1 MKLITKKLWVF
12 VAMLCTLISASA
24 YDFYVDGIYYNI
36 SSEANKEV
44 SVTRGDNKYSGFVN
58 IPASVSYNGETYT
71 VKSIG
76 FRAFYN
82 CSKLHIVT
90 IPNSVTTIAEH
101 AFYLCTN
108 LCSLTIGAG
117 IEDIGVGAFSDAT
130 NTNIDGSTRYLTY
143 TIPKVIWLGNTRP
156 NGYREVEAKVNYV
169 SNYEFR
175 LSNQIVYPFLSS
187 RFEVDNIVYIPVSQA
202 EGTCDIINCNYSA
215 VQITIPETVSYND
228 KAYKINSIGNYAFIG
243 SSNLQSVT
251 ISNSVTTIGDGAFYR
266 CVNLESLT
274 IGSGVTNIGS
284 NVNSYTISKVIWLGN
299 TRPNGYKG
307 IYASVNYV
315 PNKEFGLTNQVV
327 YPFLSSLFEVDN
339 VVYVPVSQTEGTCDI
354 IDCNYGASQITIPE
368 TVTHNGKAYKINNI
382 CEHTFYGSSN
392 LQNVTIPNSVTTIG
406 DYTFSECSNLQSVTI
421 PNSVTTIGSSTF
433 SGCSNLQSVTIPNS
447 VTTIGYRTFYGCTNL
462 QSLTIGSGVKDIG
475 EGAFSYKY
483 SNEKYYA
490 YTIPKVIWLG
500 NTRPDGYNEVKAS
513 VNYVS
518 NNEFGLSN
526 QIVYPFLS
534 SRFEVGNVVYVP
546 VSPSERTCDVIDCNY
561 APSSTEI
568 VIDSI
573 VNNRNI
579 QLKVLDVNAYS
590 FYKNPKITSLKI
602 SNSGPIYSYAFYNC
616 DALESV
622 TASNNGLIGKD
633 AFYEC
638 KSLKTADLSNKGY
651 VGNEAFYNCDAL
663 ESVTA
668 SNNGYIGE
676 SAFDDCDALKSVV
689 ASNNGYIGLS
699 AFYSCDALETAVAS
713 NNGYIGGSAF
723 SNCKS
728 LKTADLS
735 NKGDVGSSAFY
746 NCSSLETATLNIN
759 GVIGESCFENCAK
772 LSSVKIGAQVTK
784 IGDEAFANNT
794 SLPEIII
801 PDNITS
807 LGSSTFIGCNSL
819 ANVTIGKGINTL
831 PSSLFSGCKSLASI
845 VIPNNINSIGNNVFN
860 ACSNLG
866 DVTIEEGV
874 STLSLGSNG
883 SSPLFSSCKL
893 DEVFI
898 GRKLSYSTSS
908 SSGYSPFYRNTSL
921 RSVTITNAET
931 QIYDNEFYGCSNL
944 QEFACGNGITSI
956 GQRAFSGCS
965 ALKTYSSGSKVE
977 SIGAEAFSDC
987 TALTSF
993 TSYAAVPPTCG
1004 TQALDDINKW
1014 ECTLHVP
1021 SESIDDYQA
1030 APQWKDFF
1038 YIDEASGIEDI
1049 AVDNSQATVKIEKDG
1064 FYLEGSAPV
1073 HVSVFSIDGKTCLSS
1088 VVAPHQTITLPT
1100 GLYIVKLGNK
1110 TMKIKI

>member
-1 MKLITKKLWVF
+1 
-12 VAMLCTLISASA
+12 MLCTLISASA
-24 YDFYVDGIYYNI
+24 YDFEVDSIYYDI

-44 SVTRGDNKYSGFVN
+44 SVTYKTNDYKSYSGVVN
-58 IPASVSYNGETYT
+58 IPTSVSYNGETYT
-71 VKSIG
+71 VKSIED
-76 FRAFYN
+76 FAFYN
-82 CSKLHIVT
+82 CSKLQIVT
-90 IPNSVTTIAEH
+90 IPNSVTTIGFY
-101 AFYLCTN
+101 AFYNCTN
-108 LCSLTIGAG
+108 LSSLTVGSGVKNIK
-117 IEDIGVGAFSDAT
+117 VGAFSYKK
-130 NTNIDGSTRYLTY
+130 NNENYNY

-156 NGYREVEAKVNYV
+156 NGYDEV
-169 SNYEFR
+169 
-175 LSNQIVYPFLSS
+175 
-187 RFEVDNIVYIPVSQA
+187 
-202 EGTCDIINCNYSA
+202 
-215 VQITIPETVSYND
+215 
-228 KAYKINSIGNYAFIG
+228 
-243 SSNLQSVT
+243 
-251 ISNSVTTIGDGAFYR
+251 
-266 CVNLESLT
+266 
-274 IGSGVTNIGS
+274 
-284 NVNSYTISKVIWLGN
+284 W
-299 TRPNGYKG
+299 
-307 IYASVNYV
+307 
-315 PNKEFGLTNQVV
+315 
-327 YPFLSSLFEVDN
+327 
-339 VVYVPVSQTEGTCDI
+339 
-354 IDCNYGASQITIPE
+354 
-368 TVTHNGKAYKINNI
+368 
-382 CEHTFYGSSN
+382 
-392 LQNVTIPNSVTTIG
+392 
-406 DYTFSECSNLQSVTI
+406 
-421 PNSVTTIGSSTF
+421 
-433 SGCSNLQSVTIPNS
+433 
-447 VTTIGYRTFYGCTNL
+447 
-462 QSLTIGSGVKDIG
+462 
-475 EGAFSYKY
+475 
-483 SNEKYYA
+483 
-490 YTIPKVIWLG
+490 
-500 NTRPDGYNEVKAS
+500 AS

-526 QIVYPFLS
+526 QVVYPFLS
-534 SRFEVGNVVYVP
+534 SRFEVGNVVYVPVSHAEGTCDIIDCNYVPGSSEIIIPETVTYNDKPYKINNIGDYALYESTLTKDLAIPNSVTTIGDYAFSGCTNLCRLTIGTGVKGIGEGAFSYYTIPKVIWLCNTRPNGYDNVKASVNYVSNNEFSLSNQKVYPFLSSLFEVDNVVYVP

-579 QLKVLDVNAYS
+579 QLKVLNVNAYS
-590 FYKNPKITSLKI
+590 FYKNSKITSLKI
-602 SNSGPIYSYAFYNC
+602 SNSGNIGENAFYSCN
-616 DALESV
+616 ALETV
-622 TASNNGLIGKD
+622 VASNNGTIDKG

-668 SNNGYIGE
+668 SNIGYIGE
-676 SAFDDCDALKSVV
+676 KAFYDCDALKSVV
-689 ASNNGYIGLS
+689 ASNNGYIGKN
-699 AFYSCDALETAVAS
+699 AFNSCDALETVVAS
-713 NNGYIGGSAF
+713 NNGFIGSKAF
-723 SNCKS
+723 YECKS

-746 NCSSLETATLNIN
+746 NCSSLETATLNIDSI
-759 GVIGESCFENCAK
+759 IGESCFENCAK

-784 IGDEAFANNT
+784 IYDEAFKNNT

-807 LGSSTFIGCNSL
+807 LGSSTFSGCSSL
-819 ANVTIGKGINTL
+819 ANVTIGKGINSL

-845 VIPNNINSIGNNVFN
+845 VIPNNINSIGDYVFSG
-860 ACSNLG
+860 CSNLG
-866 DVTIEEGV
+866 DVTIEEGE

-908 SSGYSPFYRNTSL
+908 SYGYSPFYRNTSL

-931 QIYDNEFYGCSNL
+931 QIYANEFYRCSNL
-944 QEFACGNGITSI
+944 QEFACGNGITTI

-1021 SESIDDYQA
+1021 AESIDDYQA
-1030 APQWKDFF
+1030 APQWKEFF

-1049 AVDNSQATVKIEKDG
+1049 AVDNSQATVKIESDG
-1064 FYLEGSAPV
+1064 FYLEGTTPV

>member
-24 YDFYVDGIYYNI
+24 YDFEVDGIYYNI

-44 SVTRGDNKYSGFVN
+44 SVTYKTDDYHSYSGVVN
-58 IPASVSYNGETYT
+58 IPASVSYNGETYSVT
-71 VKSIG
+71 AIG
-76 FRAFYN
+76 YRAFCY
-82 CSKLHIVT
+82 CSTPWCSSLQSVT
-90 IPNSVTTIAEH
+90 IPNSVTTIGDY
-101 AFYLCTN
+101 AFYYCIDLQSVTIPNSVTTIGSAAFYYAN
-108 LCSLTIGAG
+108 LCSLTIGSG
-117 IEDIGVGAFSDAT
+117 VKNIEEDAFS
-130 NTNIDGSTRYLTY
+130 Y

-156 NGYREVEAKVNYV
+156 NGYKEV
-169 SNYEFR
+169 
-175 LSNQIVYPFLSS
+175 
-187 RFEVDNIVYIPVSQA
+187 
-202 EGTCDIINCNYSA
+202 T
-215 VQITIPETVSYND
+215 
-228 KAYKINSIGNYAFIG
+228 
-243 SSNLQSVT
+243 
-251 ISNSVTTIGDGAFYR
+251 
-266 CVNLESLT
+266 
-274 IGSGVTNIGS
+274 
-284 NVNSYTISKVIWLGN
+284 
-299 TRPNGYKG
+299 
-307 IYASVNYV
+307 
-315 PNKEFGLTNQVV
+315 
-327 YPFLSSLFEVDN
+327 
-339 VVYVPVSQTEGTCDI
+339 
-354 IDCNYGASQITIPE
+354 
-368 TVTHNGKAYKINNI
+368 
-382 CEHTFYGSSN
+382 
-392 LQNVTIPNSVTTIG
+392 
-406 DYTFSECSNLQSVTI
+406 
-421 PNSVTTIGSSTF
+421 
-433 SGCSNLQSVTIPNS
+433 
-447 VTTIGYRTFYGCTNL
+447 
-462 QSLTIGSGVKDIG
+462 
-475 EGAFSYKY
+475 
-483 SNEKYYA
+483 
-490 YTIPKVIWLG
+490 
-500 NTRPDGYNEVKAS
+500 AS

-526 QIVYPFLS
+526 QLVYPFLS
-534 SRFEVGNVVYVP
+534 SRFEVDNVVYVP

-579 QLKVLDVNAYS
+579 QLKVLSVNPYS
-590 FYKNPKITSLKI
+590 FYYNDKITSLKI
-602 SNSGPIYSYAFYNC
+602 SNSGN
-616 DALESV
+616 
-622 TASNNGLIGKD
+622 IG
-633 AFYEC
+633 
-638 KSLKTADLSNKGY
+638 
-651 VGNEAFYNCDAL
+651 V
-663 ESVTA
+663 
-668 SNNGYIGE
+668 
-676 SAFDDCDALKSVV
+676 SAFD
-689 ASNNGYIGLS
+689 
-699 AFYSCDALETAVAS
+699 SCDALETAVAS
-713 NNGYIGGSAF
+713 NNGSIGKYAF
-723 SNCKS
+723 YECKS

-759 GVIGESCFENCAK
+759 GVIGKSCFANCAN
-772 LSSVKIGAQVTK
+772 LSSVKIGAQV
-784 IGDEAFANNT
+784 IEIVDYAFGSNT

-807 LGSSTFIGCNSL
+807 LGSSTFSGCSSL
-819 ANVTIGKGINTL
+819 ANVTIGKGINSL

-866 DVTIEEGV
+866 DVTIEEGE

-883 SSPLFSSCKL
+883 SSPLFSDCKL

-944 QEFACGNGITSI
+944 QEFACGNGITAI

-1030 APQWKDFF
+1030 AAQWKEFF

-1049 AVDNSQATVKIEKDG
+1049 AVDNSQATVKIERDG
-1064 FYLEGSAPV
+1064 FYLEGTTPV

>member
-1 MKLITKKLWVF
+1 MELITKKLWVF

-24 YDFYVDGIYYNI
+24 YDFKVDGIYYNI
-36 SSEANKEV
+36 SNEANKEL
-44 SVTRGDNKYSGFVN
+44 SVTNCGNSYSGVVN
-58 IPASVSYNGETYT
+58 IPASVSYNGETYLVT
-71 VKSIG
+71 TIG
-76 FRAFYN
+76 EDAFSY
-82 CSKLHIVT
+82 CSNLQSVT
-90 IPNSVTTIAEH
+90 IPNSVTSIGYA
-101 AFYLCTN
+101 AFYSCSNLQSVTIPNSVTSIGDFAFGRCTN
-108 LCSLTIGAG
+108 LRNLTIGSG
-117 IEDIGVGAFSDAT
+117 VKSIGVGAFS
-130 NTNIDGSTRYLTY
+130 NGSSDNNYV
-143 TIPKVIWLGNTRP
+143 IPKVIWLGNTLP
-156 NGYREVEAKVNYV
+156 KGNYVIKASVNYV
-169 SNYEFR
+169 SNNEFR
-175 LSNQIVYPFLSS
+175 LS
-187 RFEVDNIVYIPVSQA
+187 
-202 EGTCDIINCNYSA
+202 
-215 VQITIPETVSYND
+215 
-228 KAYKINSIGNYAFIG
+228 
-243 SSNLQSVT
+243 
-251 ISNSVTTIGDGAFYR
+251 
-266 CVNLESLT
+266 
-274 IGSGVTNIGS
+274 
-284 NVNSYTISKVIWLGN
+284 
-299 TRPNGYKG
+299 
-307 IYASVNYV
+307 
-315 PNKEFGLTNQVV
+315 NQVV

-354 IDCNYGASQITIPE
+354 IDCNYDTEQITIPE
-368 TVTHNGKAYKINNI
+368 TVTYNDKTYKINK
-382 CEHTFYGSSN
+382 
-392 LQNVTIPNSVTTIG
+392 IG
-406 DYTFSECSNLQSVTI
+406 DYAFC
-421 PNSVTTIGSSTF
+421 
-433 SGCSNLQSVTIPNS
+433 
-447 VTTIGYRTFYGCTNL
+447 GCTNL
-462 QSLTIGSGVKDIG
+462 RSLTIGSGVKNIG
-475 EGAFSYKY
+475 EGAFSDYGSRDY
-483 SNEKYYA
+483 NYNPRYYT

-500 NTRPDGYNEVKAS
+500 NTRPNGYSEVKAER
-513 VNYVS
+513 NYVS

-526 QIVYPFLS
+526 QFVYPFLS
-534 SRFEVGNVVYVP
+534 SRFEVDNVVYVP

-602 SNSGPIYSYAFYNC
+602 SNSGHIGEKAFYSC
-616 DALESV
+616 DALETV
-622 TASNNGLIGKD
+622 VAGNNGSIGKG

-651 VGNEAFYNCDAL
+651 VGEEAFYNCDAL

-668 SNNGYIGE
+668 SNIGYIGE
-676 SAFDDCDALKSVV
+676 KAFYDCDALKSVV
-689 ASNNGYIGLS
+689 ASNSGYIGRS
-699 AFYSCDALETAVAS
+699 AF
-713 NNGYIGGSAF
+713 N
-723 SNCKS
+723 NCKN
-728 LKTADLS
+728 LKTADIS
-735 NKGDVGSSAFY
+735 NKGNVGYAAFY
-746 NCSSLETATLNIN
+746 NCSSLETATLNIDSI
-759 GVIGESCFENCAK
+759 IGESCFENCAK

-784 IGDEAFANNT
+784 IYDEAFKNNT

-807 LGSSTFIGCNSL
+807 LGSSTFSGCSSL

-831 PSSLFSGCKSLASI
+831 PISLFSGCKSLASI
-845 VIPNNINSIGNNVFN
+845 VIPNNINSIGDYVFSG
-860 ACSNLG
+860 CSNLG
-866 DVTIEEGV
+866 DVTIEEGE

-908 SSGYSPFYRNTSL
+908 SYGYSPFYRNTSL

-931 QIYDNEFYGCSNL
+931 QIYANEFYRCSNL
-944 QEFACGNGITSI
+944 QEFACGNGITTI

-1004 TQALDDINKW
+1004 AQALDDINKW

-1030 APQWKDFF
+1030 AAQWKEFF

-1049 AVDNSQATVKIEKDG
+1049 AVDNSQATVKVERDG
-1064 FYLEGSAPV
+1064 FYVEGTAPV

>member
-24 YDFYVDGIYYNI
+24 YDFEVDGIYYNI
-36 SSEANKEV
+36 SSEADKEV
-44 SVTRGDNKYSGFVN
+44 SVTFKEEYRASYSGFVN
-58 IPASVSYNGETYT
+58 IPSSVNYNGETYT

-76 FRAFYN
+76 SSAFY
-82 CSKLHIVT
+82 
-90 IPNSVTTIAEH
+90 
-101 AFYLCTN
+101 
-108 LCSLTIGAG
+108 
-117 IEDIGVGAFSDAT
+117 
-130 NTNIDGSTRYLTY
+130 
-143 TIPKVIWLGNTRP
+143 
-156 NGYREVEAKVNYV
+156 
-169 SNYEFR
+169 
-175 LSNQIVYPFLSS
+175 
-187 RFEVDNIVYIPVSQA
+187 
-202 EGTCDIINCNYSA
+202 
-215 VQITIPETVSYND
+215 
-228 KAYKINSIGNYAFIG
+228 
-243 SSNLQSVT
+243 
-251 ISNSVTTIGDGAFYR
+251 
-266 CVNLESLT
+266 
-274 IGSGVTNIGS
+274 
-284 NVNSYTISKVIWLGN
+284 
-299 TRPNGYKG
+299 
-307 IYASVNYV
+307 
-315 PNKEFGLTNQVV
+315 
-327 YPFLSSLFEVDN
+327 
-339 VVYVPVSQTEGTCDI
+339 
-354 IDCNYGASQITIPE
+354 
-368 TVTHNGKAYKINNI
+368 
-382 CEHTFYGSSN
+382 
-392 LQNVTIPNSVTTIG
+392 
-406 DYTFSECSNLQSVTI
+406 ECSNLQSVTI
-421 PNSVTTIGSSTF
+421 PNSVTTIGNYAF
-433 SGCSNLQSVTIPNS
+433 FKCKNLFRLIIGIGVT
-447 VTTIGYRTFYGCTNL
+447 
-462 QSLTIGSGVKDIG
+462 KIG
-475 EGAFSYKY
+475 EKAFSYEY
-483 SNEKYYA
+483 NYKYYT
-490 YTIPKVIWLG
+490 YSIRKVIWLG
-500 NTRPDGYNEVKAS
+500 NTRPNGYKEVEAN

-518 NNEFGLSN
+518 NDEFGLSN
-526 QIVYPFLS
+526 QVVYPFLS
-534 SRFEVGNVVYVP
+534 SRFEVDNVVYVP

-579 QLKVLDVNAYS
+579 QLKVLNVNPYS

-602 SNSGPIYSYAFYNC
+602 SNSGNIGGIAFYSC
-616 DALESV
+616 DALETV
-622 TASNNGLIGKD
+622 VASNNGSIGYG

-651 VGNEAFYNCDAL
+651 IGEEAFYNCYAL
-663 ESVTA
+663 E
-668 SNNGYIGE
+668 N
-676 SAFDDCDALKSVV
+676 VV
-689 ASNNGYIGLS
+689 ASNNGSIGYG
-699 AFYSCDALETAVAS
+699 AFYE
-713 NNGYIGGSAF
+713 
-723 SNCKS
+723 CKS

-759 GVIGESCFENCAK
+759 GVIEVSCFENCAN
-772 LSSVKIGAQVTK
+772 LNSVKIGAQVTK
-784 IGDEAFANNT
+784 IGDEAFKNNT
-794 SLPEIII
+794 SLQEIII

-807 LGSSTFIGCNSL
+807 LGKETFDGCSSL
-819 ANVTIGKGINTL
+819 ASVSIGKGISSL
-831 PSSLFSGCKSLASI
+831 PYSLFSGCKSLASI
-845 VIPNNINSIGNNVFN
+845 VIPNNINSIGDYVFSG
-860 ACSNLG
+860 CSNLG
-866 DVTIEEGV
+866 DVTIEEDE

-908 SSGYSPFYRNTSL
+908 SYGYSPFYRNTSL

-931 QIYDNEFYGCSNL
+931 QIYANEFYGCSNL
-944 QEFACGNGITSI
+944 QEFACGNGITTI

-1030 APQWKDFF
+1030 AAQWKEFF

-1049 AVDNSQATVKIEKDG
+1049 AVDNSQATVKIERDG
-1064 FYLEGSAPV
+1064 FYLEGTTPV

-1088 VVAPHQTITLPT
+1088 VVAPHQTITLPS

>member
-24 YDFYVDGIYYNI
+24 YDFEVDGIYYDI
-36 SSEANKEV
+36 SSEADKEV
-44 SVTRGDNKYSGFVN
+44 SVTHGTYYQSASYFGVVN
-58 IPASVSYNGETYT
+58 IPASVIYNGETYSVT
-71 VKSIG
+71 SIG
-76 FRAFYN
+76 EFAFNN
-82 CSKLHIVT
+82 CENLQSVT
-90 IPNSVTTIAEH
+90 IPNSVTSIGRNAFNDCSKLQSITIPNSVTYIGSN
-101 AFYLCTN
+101 AFVECTN
-108 LCSLTIGAG
+108 LRSLTIGS
-117 IEDIGVGAFSDAT
+117 GVKNIDADAFSYY
-130 NTNIDGSTRYLTY
+130 NDGKYKYYTY

-156 NGYREVEAKVNYV
+156 NGYDEV
-169 SNYEFR
+169 
-175 LSNQIVYPFLSS
+175 
-187 RFEVDNIVYIPVSQA
+187 
-202 EGTCDIINCNYSA
+202 SA
-215 VQITIPETVSYND
+215 
-228 KAYKINSIGNYAFIG
+228 
-243 SSNLQSVT
+243 
-251 ISNSVTTIGDGAFYR
+251 R
-266 CVNLESLT
+266 
-274 IGSGVTNIGS
+274 
-284 NVNSYTISKVIWLGN
+284 
-299 TRPNGYKG
+299 
-307 IYASVNYV
+307 
-315 PNKEFGLTNQVV
+315 
-327 YPFLSSLFEVDN
+327 
-339 VVYVPVSQTEGTCDI
+339 
-354 IDCNYGASQITIPE
+354 
-368 TVTHNGKAYKINNI
+368 
-382 CEHTFYGSSN
+382 
-392 LQNVTIPNSVTTIG
+392 
-406 DYTFSECSNLQSVTI
+406 
-421 PNSVTTIGSSTF
+421 
-433 SGCSNLQSVTIPNS
+433 
-447 VTTIGYRTFYGCTNL
+447 
-462 QSLTIGSGVKDIG
+462 
-475 EGAFSYKY
+475 
-483 SNEKYYA
+483 
-490 YTIPKVIWLG
+490 
-500 NTRPDGYNEVKAS
+500 

-526 QIVYPFLS
+526 QEVYPFLS

-561 APSSTEI
+561 NPSSTEI

-579 QLKVLDVNAYS
+579 QLKVLDVNPYS
-590 FYKNPKITSLKI
+590 FYGNDKITSLKI
-602 SNSGPIYSYAFYNC
+602 SNSGN
-616 DALESV
+616 
-622 TASNNGLIGKD
+622 IGEK

-651 VGNEAFYNCDAL
+651 L
-663 ESVTA
+663 
-668 SNNGYIGE
+668 
-676 SAFDDCDALKSVV
+676 
-689 ASNNGYIGLS
+689 
-699 AFYSCDALETAVAS
+699 
-713 NNGYIGGSAF
+713 
-723 SNCKS
+723 
-728 LKTADLS
+728 
-735 NKGDVGSSAFY
+735 GSSAFY

-759 GVIGESCFENCAK
+759 GDIGESCFGNCAK
-772 LSSVKIGAQVTK
+772 LSLVKIGAQVTE
-784 IGDEAFANNT
+784 IGSSAFAANT

-807 LGSSTFIGCNSL
+807 LGKSTFSGCSSL

-831 PSSLFSGCKSLASI
+831 PISLFSGCKSLASI
-845 VIPNNINSIGNNVFN
+845 VIPNNINSIGNNVFYG
-860 ACSNLG
+860 CSNLG
-866 DVTIEEGV
+866 DVTIEEGE
-874 STLSLGSNG
+874 STLNLGRNG
-883 SSPLFSSCKL
+883 SSPLFSDCKL

-993 TSYAAVPPTCG
+993 TSYATVPPTCG

-1014 ECTLHVP
+1014 DCVLHVP

-1030 APQWKDFF
+1030 AAQWKEFF

-1049 AVDNSQATVKIEKDG
+1049 AVDNSQATVKIERDG
-1064 FYLEGSAPV
+1064 FYVEGTAPV

>member
-24 YDFYVDGIYYNI
+24 YDFEVDGIYYNI
-36 SSEANKEV
+36 SSKANKEV
-44 SVTRGDNKYSGFVN
+44 SVTFKEKYLAAYSGVVN
-58 IPASVSYNGETYT
+58 IPSSVSYNGATYT

-76 FRAFYN
+76 EYAFYE
-82 CSKLHIVT
+82 CSNLQSVT
-90 IPNSVTTIAEH
+90 IPNSVTTVGYG
-101 AFYLCTN
+101 AFYDCAN
-108 LCSLTIGAG
+108 LESLTIGS
-117 IEDIGVGAFSDAT
+117 GV
-130 NTNIDGSTRYLTY
+130 TNIESNVISY

-156 NGYREVEAKVNYV
+156 NGY
-169 SNYEFR
+169 
-175 LSNQIVYPFLSS
+175 
-187 RFEVDNIVYIPVSQA
+187 
-202 EGTCDIINCNYSA
+202 
-215 VQITIPETVSYND
+215 
-228 KAYKINSIGNYAFIG
+228 
-243 SSNLQSVT
+243 
-251 ISNSVTTIGDGAFYR
+251 
-266 CVNLESLT
+266 
-274 IGSGVTNIGS
+274 
-284 NVNSYTISKVIWLGN
+284 
-299 TRPNGYKG
+299 
-307 IYASVNYV
+307 
-315 PNKEFGLTNQVV
+315 
-327 YPFLSSLFEVDN
+327 
-339 VVYVPVSQTEGTCDI
+339 
-354 IDCNYGASQITIPE
+354 
-368 TVTHNGKAYKINNI
+368 
-382 CEHTFYGSSN
+382 
-392 LQNVTIPNSVTTIG
+392 
-406 DYTFSECSNLQSVTI
+406 
-421 PNSVTTIGSSTF
+421 
-433 SGCSNLQSVTIPNS
+433 
-447 VTTIGYRTFYGCTNL
+447 
-462 QSLTIGSGVKDIG
+462 
-475 EGAFSYKY
+475 
-483 SNEKYYA
+483 EK
-490 YTIPKVIWLG
+490 
-500 NTRPDGYNEVKAS
+500 VKAS

-518 NNEFGLSN
+518 NNEFGVSN
-526 QIVYPFLS
+526 QKVYPFLS
-534 SRFEVGNVVYVP
+534 SRFEVDNVVYVP

-579 QLKVLDVNAYS
+579 QLKVLNVNPYS
-590 FYKNPKITSLKI
+590 FYNNPKITSLKI
-602 SNSGPIYSYAFYNC
+602 SNSGHIGENAFYNC

-622 TASNNGLIGKD
+622 VASNNGSIDKG

-668 SNNGYIGE
+668 SNIGYIGE
-676 SAFDDCDALKSVV
+676 KAFYDCDALKSVV
-689 ASNNGYIGLS
+689 ASNNGSIGS
-699 AFYSCDALETAVAS
+699 KAFYE
-713 NNGYIGGSAF
+713 
-723 SNCKS
+723 CKS

-759 GVIGESCFENCAK
+759 GVIEVSCFENCAN
-772 LSSVKIGAQVTK
+772 LNSVKIGAQVTK
-784 IGDEAFANNT
+784 IGDEAFKNNT
-794 SLPEIII
+794 SLQEIII

-807 LGSSTFIGCNSL
+807 LGKETFDGCSSL
-819 ANVTIGKGINTL
+819 ASVSIGKGINSL
-831 PSSLFSGCKSLASI
+831 PNNLLSGCESLASI
-845 VIPNNINSIGNNVFN
+845 VIPNNINSIGNYVFSG
-860 ACSNLG
+860 CSNLG
-866 DVTIEEGV
+866 DVTIEEGE
-874 STLSLGSNG
+874 STLSLGHNYF
-883 SSPLFSSCKL
+883 SPLFSDCKL

-944 QEFACGNGITSI
+944 QEFACGNGITTI

-993 TSYAAVPPTCG
+993 TSYAAIPPTCG

-1030 APQWKDFF
+1030 AAQWKEFF

-1049 AVDNSQATVKIEKDG
+1049 AVDNSQATVKIERDG
-1064 FYLEGSAPV
+1064 FYLEGTAPV

-1088 VVAPHQTITLPT
+1088 VVAPHQTITLPS

-1110 TMKIKI
+1110 TLKIKI

>member
-24 YDFYVDGIYYNI
+24 YDFEVDGIYYNI

-44 SVTRGDNKYSGFVN
+44 SVTFKEKYLAAYSGVVN
-58 IPASVSYNGETYT
+58 IPSSVSYNGATYSVT
-71 VKSIG
+71 AIG
-76 FRAFYN
+76 PAAFEE
-82 CSKLHIVT
+82 CSYLKGVT
-90 IPNSVTTIAEH
+90 IPNSVTT
-101 AFYLCTN
+101 
-108 LCSLTIGAG
+108 
-117 IEDIGVGAFSDAT
+117 VG
-130 NTNIDGSTRYLTY
+130 Y
-143 TIPKVIWLGNTRP
+143 
-156 NGYREVEAKVNYV
+156 
-169 SNYEFR
+169 
-175 LSNQIVYPFLSS
+175 
-187 RFEVDNIVYIPVSQA
+187 
-202 EGTCDIINCNYSA
+202 
-215 VQITIPETVSYND
+215 
-228 KAYKINSIGNYAFIG
+228 
-243 SSNLQSVT
+243 
-251 ISNSVTTIGDGAFYR
+251 GAFYD
-266 CVNLESLT
+266 CANLESLT

-284 NVNSYTISKVIWLGN
+284 NVIS
-299 TRPNGYKG
+299 
-307 IYASVNYV
+307 
-315 PNKEFGLTNQVV
+315 
-327 YPFLSSLFEVDN
+327 
-339 VVYVPVSQTEGTCDI
+339 
-354 IDCNYGASQITIPE
+354 
-368 TVTHNGKAYKINNI
+368 
-382 CEHTFYGSSN
+382 
-392 LQNVTIPNSVTTIG
+392 
-406 DYTFSECSNLQSVTI
+406 
-421 PNSVTTIGSSTF
+421 
-433 SGCSNLQSVTIPNS
+433 
-447 VTTIGYRTFYGCTNL
+447 
-462 QSLTIGSGVKDIG
+462 
-475 EGAFSYKY
+475 
-483 SNEKYYA
+483 

-500 NTRPDGYNEVKAS
+500 NTRPNGYEKVKAS

-518 NNEFGLSN
+518 NNEFGVSN
-526 QIVYPFLS
+526 QKVYPFLS
-534 SRFEVGNVVYVP
+534 SRFEVDNVVYVP

-579 QLKVLDVNAYS
+579 QLKVLNVSPYS
-590 FYKNPKITSLKI
+590 FYNNPKITSLKI
-602 SNSGPIYSYAFYNC
+602 SNSGNIGEKALYRC
-616 DALESV
+616 GALESV
-622 TASNNGLIGKD
+622 VASNNGSIAND

-638 KSLKTADLSNKGY
+638 KSLKTVDLSNKGY

-668 SNNGYIGE
+668 SNNGSIG
-676 SAFDDCDALKSVV
+676 
-689 ASNNGYIGLS
+689 NS
-699 AFYSCDALETAVAS
+699 AFYE
-713 NNGYIGGSAF
+713 
-723 SNCKS
+723 CKS

-759 GVIGESCFENCAK
+759 GVIEVSCFGNCAN
-772 LSSVKIGAQVTK
+772 LNSVKIGAQVTK
-784 IGDEAFANNT
+784 IGDEAFKNNT
-794 SLPEIII
+794 SLQEIII

-807 LGSSTFIGCNSL
+807 LGTETFDGCSSL
-819 ANVTIGKGINTL
+819 ANVSIGKGISSL
-831 PSSLFSGCKSLASI
+831 PYSLFSGCKSLASI
-845 VIPNNINSIGNNVFN
+845 VIPNNINSIGNYVFSG
-860 ACSNLG
+860 CSNLG
-866 DVTIEEGV
+866 DVTIEEGEP
-874 STLSLGSNG
+874 TLSLGHNDF
-883 SSPLFSSCKL
+883 SPLFSDCKL

-908 SSGYSPFYRNTSL
+908 SYGYSPFYRNTSL

-944 QEFACGNGITSI
+944 QEFACGNGITNI

-1030 APQWKDFF
+1030 AAQWKDFF

-1049 AVDNSQATVKIEKDG
+1049 TVDNSQATVKIERDG
-1064 FYLEGSAPV
+1064 FYLEGTTPV

-1088 VVAPHQTITLPT
+1088 VVAPHQTITLPS

-1110 TMKIKI
+1110 TLKIKI